1 MFGLFRK
8 KEPTVQVHD
17 KIWMSTQAKW
27 KACAHLYR
35 QQPQTHFLSWFEES
49 RNSLRDYFTAQGLDQ
64 APITLTTAHIGST
77 DKQLVFIEHFPL
89 QEEEQTTFK
98 AMGLKEATV
107 FSALDEPLFR
117 LFKGERMIQLMQ
129 QMGMQ
134 PEECIENNMISAAIK
149 RAQEKIRDKAMILTS
164 ARSQSDWLINAG
176 VDNAS

>member
-8 KEPTVQVHD
+8 KEPTVKIQD

-27 KACAHLYR
+27 QACMHLHR
-35 QQPQTHFLSWFEES
+35 QQPQTFFLAWFEES
-49 RNSLRDYFTAQGLDQ
+49 RNSLRDYFTAQGLDP
-64 APITLTTAHIGST
+64 AVIALTTAHFGST
-77 DKQLVFIEHFPL
+77 DKQPVFIEHFPL

-98 AMGLKEATV
+98 AMGLAEAIV
-107 FSALDEPLFR
+107 YSALDEPLFR
-117 LFKGERMIQLMQ
+117 IFKGERMIQLMQ

-149 RAQEKIRDKAMILTS
+149 RAQEKISKKAMIITS
-164 ARSQSDWLINAG
+164 ARSQSDWLKNAG